1 MNFLALILKYSYIL
15 SKESFTYISGNRNL
29 QQPAQAQKKKKST
42 PGKISYTSGSKNPRK
57 TVLYLLKI
65 KLFLYFRKRKLERET
80 LEKDLIFQE
89 VTCKAW
95 ESKISYA
102 FSYKE
107 LKVSKL
113 KYFFITII
121 KHLDYNKMSSHSKYF
136 LYTQQAFVF
145 YLLRYFCNVQEH
157 IVTFF
162 FCRKIFISSRS
173 LFCSLYLVSW

>member
-29 QQPAQAQKKKKST
+29 QQPAQAQKIKKKST
-42 PGKISYTSGSKNPRK
+42 LGKISYTSGSENPGK

-65 KLFLYFRKRKLERET
+65 KPFLYFRKQKREKET

-121 KHLDYNKMSSHSKYF
+121 KHL
-136 LYTQQAFVF
+136 
-145 YLLRYFCNVQEH
+145 
-157 IVTFF
+157 
-162 FCRKIFISSRS
+162 
-173 LFCSLYLVSW
+173 